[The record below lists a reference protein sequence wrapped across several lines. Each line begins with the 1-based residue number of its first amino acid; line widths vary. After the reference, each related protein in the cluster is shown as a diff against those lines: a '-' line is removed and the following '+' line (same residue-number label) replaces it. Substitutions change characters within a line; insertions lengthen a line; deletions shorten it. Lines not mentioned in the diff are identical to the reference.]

1 MNTHSMV
8 LFLKQEYA
16 ARVERKPGYSMRAFA
31 LYLQVDHSLLAKIFR
46 GERNLSKNMS
56 FKVGEKLGLSAE
68 AVQERITVSVKPEL
82 VMPIPAAS
90 LAYAL

>member
-16 ARVERKPGYSMRAFA
+16 ARVERKPGYSMRAYA

-68 AVQERITVSVKPEL
+68 TVQEKISAPKPEL
-82 VMPIPAAS
+82 IMPIPAAS